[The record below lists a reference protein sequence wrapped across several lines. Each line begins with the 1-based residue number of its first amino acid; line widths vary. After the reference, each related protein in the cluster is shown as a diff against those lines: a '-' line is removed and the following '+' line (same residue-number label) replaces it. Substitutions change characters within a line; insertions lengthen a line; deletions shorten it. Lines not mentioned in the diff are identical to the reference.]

1 MQTNKIGGEC
11 VKRTR
16 YSKDFKIK
24 VVKEAIE
31 SGNKSQIARRYVL
44 SVGLVH
50 RWVVEYQTG
59 KLESRKKY
67 I

>member
-1 MQTNKIGGEC
+1 MCAFEIGGEIM
-11 VKRTR
+11 KRTR

-31 SGNKSQIARRYVL
+31 SGNKSEIARRYVL

-50 RWVVEYQTG
+50 RWVVDYQSG
-59 KLESRKKY
+59 KLESRKKF